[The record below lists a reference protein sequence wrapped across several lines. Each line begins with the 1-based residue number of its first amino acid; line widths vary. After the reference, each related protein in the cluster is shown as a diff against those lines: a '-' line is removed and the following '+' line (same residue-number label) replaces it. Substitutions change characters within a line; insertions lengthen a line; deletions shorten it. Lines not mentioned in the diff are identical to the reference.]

1 MYQRLHKRQR
11 TGKSTANEMRMVKV
25 FSGLELLSS
34 ASKKYSDAVRA
45 ARAKRNVETL
55 SKKRDRRESIAE
67 ITTDI
72 YGDEMRIDDKDPLYP
87 TYVKSLPKI
96 KMSEGLSNYLNRRA
110 VAVHGPI
117 NFDDEAPDDI
127 N

>member
-11 TGKSTANEMRMVKV
+11 TGKPTANEMRMVKV

-34 ASKKYSDAVRA
+34 ASKKYSDAVRE
-45 ARAKRNVETL
+45 ARVNPNPET
-55 SKKRDRRESIAE
+55 KGRKRDRKESIAE

-72 YGDEMRIDDKDPLYP
+72 YGNEMRIKDDDPIYP
-87 TYVKSLPKI
+87 AYVKSLPKI
-96 KMSEGLSNYLNRRA
+96 NMSRGLSNYLNRRA

-117 NFDDEAPDDI
+117 NFDDEVQDDV